1 MKKKLVSAILTAA
14 LSVSL
19 LAGCGGSSETANS
32 EITATTKESNT
43 EAVSDVETSD
53 EDTQVASAEAAG
65 EEKLTVWC
73 WDPAFNINAMNKAA
87 ELYQKDHPNF
97 VLEVLETPWEDVQTK
112 LTTAATSGNL
122 DTLPDIL
129 LMQDA
134 AFQKNVISY
143 PNAFTN
149 LTDKLDYSQFSSGKV
164 SFSTVDGMNFG
175 VPFDNGAVIASYRTD
190 LLEQAGF
197 TISDFENITWSE
209 FIEKGKVVLEKTGKP
224 MLSCVG
230 GESDI
235 IVMMLQ
241 SAGGGFFN
249 DENLAQIVDN
259 AILEEVMSTYA
270 ELVKSGVLVEVNDWD
285 SYIGTLN
292 SGTVAGTMA
301 GCWIM
306 ASIQAADDQAGN
318 WAITNMPRLDNA
330 ATATNYANQ
339 GGSSWAITS
348 NCKNID
354 LAVDFMGSTFGGS
367 VEFYESILDT
377 GAIACYLPAGESDM
391 YGKANDFFGG
401 DAVYAKIIE
410 FAGNIPECETGVYFY
425 EARDAVATAIT
436 NIVSGSDVASEL
448 QMAQDTVNF
457 SMGR

>member
-1 MKKKLVSAILTAA
+1 MKKKLVSTVLAAA
-14 LSVSL
+14 LTVSL
-19 LAGCGGSSETANS
+19 LAGCGGGAETASNATGTD
-32 EITATTKESNT
+32 ETTTK
-43 EAVSDVETSD
+43 A
-53 EDTQVASAEAAG
+53 ASAAEASEDEAQADAGAAG

-87 ELYQKDHPNF
+87 EVYQKDHPNF
-97 VLEVLETPWEDVQTK
+97 VLEVVETPWEDVQTK

-143 PNAFTN
+143 PDAFTD
-149 LTDKLDYSQFSSGKV
+149 LTGKLDYSQFSAGKV
-164 SFSTVDGMNFG
+164 GFSTVDGKNYG

-190 LLEQAGF
+190 LLEQAGYKV
-197 TISDFENITWSE
+197 SDFENITWSD

-241 SAGGGFFN
+241 SAGGSFFGT
-249 DENLAQIVDN
+249 DGSAQLVDN

-318 WAITNMPRLDNA
+318 WAITNMPKLDNV

-348 NCKNID
+348 NCKNVD
-354 LAVDFMGSTFGGS
+354 LAADFMGSTFGGS
-367 VEFYESILDT
+367 VEFYESILNT

-391 YGKANDFFGG
+391 YGASNDFFGG
-401 DAVYAKIIE
+401 EAVYAKIID
-410 FAGNIPECETGVYFY
+410 FAGQIPACNTGVYFY

-436 NIVSGSDVASEL
+436 NIVSGADVASEL
-448 QMAQDTVNF
+448 QVAQDTVNF
-457 SMGR
+457 AMGQ

>member
-1 MKKKLVSAILTAA
+1 MKKKLVSTVLTAA
-14 LSVSL
+14 LTVSL
-19 LAGCGGSSETANS
+19 LAGCGGGAETAS
-32 EITATTKESNT
+32 QTTGTDETTT
-43 EAVSDVETSD
+43 EAASAAETSED
-53 EDTQVASAEAAG
+53 ESQADTGAAG

-87 ELYQKDHPNF
+87 EVYQKDHPNF
-97 VLEVLETPWEDVQTK
+97 VLEVVETPWEDVQTK

-122 DTLPDIL
+122 ETLPDIL

-143 PNAFTN
+143 PDAFTD
-149 LTDKLDYSQFSSGKV
+149 LTGKLDYSQFSAGKV
-164 SFSTVDGMNFG
+164 GFSTVDGKNYG

-190 LLEQAGF
+190 LLEQAGY
-197 TISDFENITWSE
+197 TISDFENITWSD

-241 SAGGGFFN
+241 SAGGSFFG
-249 DENLAQIVDN
+249 DDGSAQLVDN

-292 SGTVAGTMA
+292 SGAVAGTMA

-318 WAITNMPRLDNA
+318 WGITNMPRLDNA

-354 LAVDFMGSTFGGS
+354 LAADFMGATFGGS
-367 VEFYESILDT
+367 VEFYESILNT
-377 GAIACYLPAGESDM
+377 GAIACYLPAGDSDM
-391 YGKANDFFGG
+391 YGASNDFFGG
-401 DAVYAKIIE
+401 EAVYAKIID
-410 FAGNIPECETGVYFY
+410 FAGQIPACNTGVYFY

-436 NIVSGSDVASEL
+436 NIVSGADVAGEL
-448 QMAQDTVNF
+448 QVAQDTVNF
-457 SMGR
+457 AMGQ

>member
-1 MKKKLVSAILTAA
+1 MKKKLVSTVITAA
-14 LSVSL
+14 LTVSL
-19 LAGCGGSSETANS
+19 LAGCGGGAETAS
-32 EITATTKESNT
+32 QTTGTDETTT
-43 EAVSDVETSD
+43 EA
-53 EDTQVASAEAAG
+53 ASAAAASEDVTRVDTGAAG

-87 ELYQKDHPNF
+87 EVYQKDHPNF
-97 VLEVLETPWEDVQTK
+97 VLEVIETPWEDVQTK
-112 LTTAATSGNL
+112 LTTAAASGNL
-122 DTLPDIL
+122 ETLPDIL

-143 PNAFTN
+143 PDSFTD
-149 LTDKLDYSQFSSGKV
+149 LTGKLDYTQFSAGKV
-164 SFSTVDGMNFG
+164 GFSAVDGKNYG

-190 LLEQAGF
+190 LLEQAGY
-197 TISDFENITWSE
+197 TISDFENITWSD

-241 SAGGGFFN
+241 SAGGGFFG
-249 DENLAQIVDN
+249 DDGSAQLVDN

-285 SYIGTLN
+285 SYIGTFN
-292 SGTVAGTMA
+292 SGAVAGTMA

-306 ASIQAADDQAGN
+306 ASVQEADDQAGN
-318 WAITNMPRLDNA
+318 WGITNMPKLDNV

-348 NCKNID
+348 NCKNVD
-354 LAVDFMGSTFGGS
+354 LAADFMGTTFGGS
-367 VEFYESILDT
+367 VEFYESILNT
-377 GAIACYLPAGESDM
+377 GAIACYLPAGDSDM
-391 YGKANDFFGG
+391 YGASNDFFGG
-401 DAVYAKIIE
+401 EAVYAKIID
-410 FAGNIPECETGVYFY
+410 FAGQIPACSTGVYFY
-425 EARDAVATAIT
+425 EARDAVATATT
-436 NIVSGSDVASEL
+436 NIVSGADVASEL
-448 QMAQDTVNF
+448 QAAQDTVNF
-457 SMGR
+457 AMGQ